1 MIMRFA
7 MDDQSTR
14 DLIIELK
21 VTLEHLTKR
30 VDDAFQRSDNR
41 IERIEAQMRSDLR
54 EFDMRLRVI
63 ERYFWLVTGALALIN
78 ILLPFIRDFI
88 GGM

>member
-1 MIMRFA
+1 

>member
-1 MIMRFA
+1 

-30 VDDAFQRSDNR
+30 VDDAFQRSDSR
-41 IERIEAQMRSDLR
+41 IERIESQMRNDLR